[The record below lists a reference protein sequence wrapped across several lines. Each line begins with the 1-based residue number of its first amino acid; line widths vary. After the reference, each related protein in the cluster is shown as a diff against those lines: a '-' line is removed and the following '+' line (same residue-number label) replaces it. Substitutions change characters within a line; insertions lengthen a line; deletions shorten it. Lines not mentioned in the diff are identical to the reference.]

1 MFLTAIDLGYSD
13 TDLSLE
19 IYSAPFCLHSSLPSI
34 IYPPTSSLIL
44 HSLWT
49 LLTATW
55 GLEMDAFLS
64 FFSIVQKNLFRSF
77 PEFLFISQLFR
88 SFSHLKREFFQSLF
102 EKIVVLVMFQKSV
115 RSVKKNDIFSS
126 SFERYQK
133 IYFFRLFW
141 TDIFL
146 FLWTIQVVRP
156 SFVFS
161 FVHKNTAHLYF

>member
-1 MFLTAIDLGYSD
+1 MSLRIVLTAIDLGYSD

-34 IYPPTSSLIL
+34 LYPPTFSLIL

-64 FFSIVQKNLFRSF
+64 FFRFRSF

-115 RSVKKNDIFSS
+115 RSVKKTIFFKVLLNDI
-126 SFERYQK
+126 K
-133 IYFFRLFW
+133 
-141 TDIFL
+141 
-146 FLWTIQVVRP
+146 
-156 SFVFS
+156 
-161 FVHKNTAHLYF
+161 K